1 MKNLKKLWAIFGLVL
16 VVGLLAFLVLNREK
30 FEQKKYSVV
39 STSFPGYDFARA
51 VTKNTNISTKMLVKP
66 GAETHTY
73 EPTPQD
79 IIDIKNADMFVYVG
93 GDSDTWVEKILKDV
107 DTKKTHVVK
116 LVDLVSTVEE
126 EIVEGMED
134 EDEHEHDHDHD
145 HSHSHKHDDHDHD
158 HDHKHD
164 HDHDHHH
171 DHESHA
177 HKHDHE
183 EEEEGL
189 EIDEHVWTSPKN
201 AMEIV
206 KKIAK
211 VASEIDA
218 AEKNKID
225 DNAEKYVAEI
235 AQVDKDL
242 HQAIDG
248 KISEIVVAD
257 RFPFRYF
264 ADEFGLKYA
273 AAFSG
278 CSEQTEASA
287 KTISFLINKVKQ
299 DKVKKIYKIELSNGK
314 IAETVSKDTGAEV
327 LELHSAHNVT
337 ADDFS
342 KGVTYVDLIKRNL
355 SVLSK

>member
-134 EDEHEHDHDHD
+134 EDKHEHDHDHD
-145 HSHSHKHDDHDHD
+145 HKHNHDHDHD
-158 HDHKHD
+158 HDHESHEHKHD
-164 HDHDHHH
+164 HD
-171 DHESHA
+171 
-177 HKHDHE
+177 
-183 EEEEGL
+183 EEEEGP
-189 EIDEHVWTSPKN
+189 EIDEHVWTSPKK

-218 AEKNKID
+218 AEETKIN

-299 DKVKKIYKIELSNGK
+299 DKVRKIYKIELSNGK

-342 KGVTYVDLIKRNL
+342 KGVTYVDLMKRNL
-355 SVLSK
+355 AALSK

>member
-16 VVGLLAFLVLNREK
+16 VVGLLVFLVLNREK

-51 VTKNTNISTKMLVKP
+51 VTKNTNISAKMLVKP

-79 IIDIKNADMFVYVG
+79 IIDIKNADMFIYVG

-107 DTKKTHVVK
+107 DSKKTHVVK
-116 LVDLVSTVEE
+116 LIDLVSTVNE

-134 EDEHEHDHDHD
+134 DDHDHKHSHDHD
-145 HSHSHKHDDHDHD
+145 HSHSHDHDHD
-158 HDHKHD
+158 HDED
-164 HDHDHHH
+164 
-171 DHESHA
+171 EV
-177 HKHDHE
+177 
-183 EEEEGL
+183 
-189 EIDEHVWTSPKN
+189 EIEEHVWTSPKK

-218 AEKNKID
+218 AEEAKIN

-299 DKVKKIYKIELSNGK
+299 DKIKKIYKIELSNGK

-342 KGVTYVDLIKRNL
+342 KGVTYVDLMKRNL
-355 SVLSK
+355 LALSK

>member
-79 IIDIKNADMFVYVG
+79 IIDIKNADMFIYVG

-116 LVDLVSTVEE
+116 LVDLVSTVNE

-134 EDEHEHDHDHD
+134 EDEHDHEHDHD
-145 HSHSHKHDDHDHD
+145 HSHSHEHDHD
-158 HDHKHD
+158 HDHKYD
-164 HDHDHHH
+164 HD
-171 DHESHA
+171 
-177 HKHDHE
+177 
-183 EEEEGL
+183 EEEEGP
-189 EIDEHVWTSPKN
+189 EIDEHVWTSPKK

-218 AEKNKID
+218 AEETKIN

-299 DKVKKIYKIELSNGK
+299 DKIKKIYKIELSNGK

-342 KGVTYVDLIKRNL
+342 KGVTYVDLMKRNL
-355 SVLSK
+355 AALSK

>member
-79 IIDIKNADMFVYVG
+79 IIDIKNADMFIYVG

-116 LVDLVSTVEE
+116 LVDLVSTVNE

-134 EDEHEHDHDHD
+134 EDEHDHDHNHDHAKHDHNHDHDHD
-145 HSHSHKHDDHDHD
+145 HADY
-158 HDHKHD
+158 
-164 HDHDHHH
+164 
-171 DHESHA
+171 DHESHE
-177 HKHDHE
+177 HKHEHNE
-183 EEEEGL
+183 KEEGP
-189 EIDEHVWTSPKN
+189 EIDEHVWTSPKK

-206 KKIAK
+206 KKIAE

-218 AEKNKID
+218 EEKTKIN
-225 DNAEKYVAEI
+225 DNTEKYVAEI

-299 DKVKKIYKIELSNGK
+299 DKIKKIYKIELSNGK
-314 IAETVSKDTGAEV
+314 IAETVSKDTGAEF

-342 KGVTYVDLIKRNL
+342 KGVTYVDLMKRNL
-355 SVLSK
+355 AALSK

>member
-51 VTKNTNISTKMLVKP
+51 VTKNTNISAKMLVKP

-134 EDEHEHDHDHD
+134 EDEHDHDHD
-145 HSHSHKHDDHDHD
+145 NNHSDSHDHDHD
-158 HDHKHD
+158 HDHVSHEHKHD
-164 HDHDHHH
+164 HD
-171 DHESHA
+171 
-177 HKHDHE
+177 
-183 EEEEGL
+183 EEEEGP
-189 EIDEHVWTSPKN
+189 EVDEHVWTSPKK

-206 KKIAK
+206 KKIAE

-235 AQVDKDL
+235 AEVDKDL
-242 HQAIDG
+242 HQVIDG

-299 DKVKKIYKIELSNGK
+299 EKIKKIYKIELSNGK

-342 KGVTYVDLIKRNL
+342 KGVTYVDLMKRNL
-355 SVLSK
+355 AALSK

>member
-66 GAETHTY
+66 GTETHTY

-79 IIDIKNADMFVYVG
+79 IIDIKNADMFIYVG

-134 EDEHEHDHDHD
+134 EDEH
-145 HSHSHKHDDHDHD
+145 DHDHD
-158 HDHKHD
+158 HDHEHDHNHSHSHD
-164 HDHDHHH
+164 HDHDH
-171 DHESHA
+171 ESHE

-183 EEEEGL
+183 EEEGP
-189 EIDEHVWTSPKN
+189 EIDEHVWTSPKK

-206 KKIAK
+206 KKIAE
-211 VASEIDA
+211 VASEIDV

-337 ADDFS
+337 ADDFL
-342 KGVTYVDLIKRNL
+342 KGVTYVDLMKRNL
-355 SVLSK
+355 AALSK

>member
-79 IIDIKNADMFVYVG
+79 IIDIKNADMFIYVG
-93 GDSDTWVEKILKDV
+93 GDSDTWVKKILKDV

-134 EDEHEHDHDHD
+134 EDEHDHEHDHD
-145 HSHSHKHDDHDHD
+145 HSHSHEHDHD

-164 HDHDHHH
+164 HDH
-171 DHESHA
+171 ESHA
-177 HKHDHE
+177 HKHDHD
-183 EEEEGL
+183 EEEEGP
-189 EIDEHVWTSPKN
+189 EIDEHVWTSPKK

-206 KKIAK
+206 KKIAE
-211 VASEIDA
+211 VASEIDTE
-218 AEKNKID
+218 EKTKIN

-299 DKVKKIYKIELSNGK
+299 EKIKKIYKIELSNGK

-337 ADDFS
+337 TEDFS
-342 KGVTYVDLIKRNL
+342 KGVTYVDLMKRNL
-355 SVLSK
+355 LALSK

>member
-79 IIDIKNADMFVYVG
+79 IIDIKNADMFIYVG

-134 EDEHEHDHDHD
+134 EDEHEHDHDHEHHHEHD
-145 HSHSHKHDDHDHD
+145 HADHDHD

-164 HDHDHHH
+164 HDH
-171 DHESHA
+171 ESHE
-177 HKHDHE
+177 HKHDHD
-183 EEEEGL
+183 EEEEGP
-189 EIDEHVWTSPKN
+189 EIDEHVWTSPKK

-218 AEKNKID
+218 AEETKIN
-225 DNAEKYVAEI
+225 DNAEKYLAEI

-299 DKVKKIYKIELSNGK
+299 DKIKKIYKIELSNGK

-337 ADDFS
+337 AEDFS
-342 KGVTYVDLIKRNL
+342 KGVTYVDLMKRNL
-355 SVLSK
+355 LALSK

>member
-134 EDEHEHDHDHD
+134 EDDHEHDHDHD
-145 HSHSHKHDDHDHD
+145 HSHSHKHDDHDH
-158 HDHKHD
+158 
-164 HDHDHHH
+164 
-171 DHESHA
+171 ESHA
-177 HKHDHE
+177 HKHDHD
-183 EEEEGL
+183 EEEEGP
-189 EIDEHVWTSPKN
+189 EIDEHVWTSPKK

-206 KKIAK
+206 KKIAD
-211 VASEIDA
+211 VASEIDV

-337 ADDFS
+337 AEDFS
-342 KGVTYVDLIKRNL
+342 KGVTYVDLMKRNL
-355 SVLSK
+355 LALSK

>member
-51 VTKNTNISTKMLVKP
+51 VTKNTNISAKMLVKP

-134 EDEHEHDHDHD
+134 EDDHDHEHDHD
-145 HSHSHKHDDHDHD
+145 
-158 HDHKHD
+158 
-164 HDHDHHH
+164 
-171 DHESHA
+171 
-177 HKHDHE
+177 
-183 EEEEGL
+183 EEEEGP
-189 EIDEHVWTSPKN
+189 EVDEHVWTSPKK

-206 KKIAK
+206 KKIAE
-211 VASEIDA
+211 VASEIDTD
-218 AEKNKID
+218 EKTKIN

-342 KGVTYVDLIKRNL
+342 KGVTYVDLMKRNL
-355 SVLSK
+355 LALSK

>member
-79 IIDIKNADMFVYVG
+79 IIDIKNADMFIYVG
-93 GDSDTWVEKILKDV
+93 GDSDTWVKKILKDV

-145 HSHSHKHDDHDHD
+145 HV
-158 HDHKHD
+158 KHD
-164 HDHDHHH
+164 HDHDH
-171 DHESHA
+171 ESHEY
-177 HKHDHE
+177 KHEHD
-183 EEEEGL
+183 EEEEGP
-189 EIDEHVWTSPKN
+189 EIDEHVWTSPKK

-206 KKIAK
+206 KKIAE

-218 AEKNKID
+218 EEKTKIN
-225 DNAEKYVAEI
+225 DNTEKYVAEI

-337 ADDFS
+337 AEDFS
-342 KGVTYVDLIKRNL
+342 KGVTYVDLMKRNL
-355 SVLSK
+355 VALSK

>member
-79 IIDIKNADMFVYVG
+79 IIDIKNADMFIYVG
-93 GDSDTWVEKILKDV
+93 GDSDTWVKKILKDV

-116 LVDLVSTVEE
+116 IVDLVSTVEE

-134 EDEHEHDHDHD
+134 EDEH
-145 HSHSHKHDDHDHD
+145 D

-164 HDHDHHH
+164 HDHDH
-171 DHESHA
+171 ESHE
-177 HKHDHE
+177 HKHDHD
-183 EEEEGL
+183 EEEEGP
-189 EIDEHVWTSPKN
+189 EIDEHVWTSPKK

-206 KKIAK
+206 KKIAE

-218 AEKNKID
+218 AEETKIN

-299 DKVKKIYKIELSNGK
+299 DKIKKIYKIELSNGK

-342 KGVTYVDLIKRNL
+342 KGVTYVDLMKRNL
-355 SVLSK
+355 VALSK

>member
-1 MKNLKKLWAIFGLVL
+1 MKNSKKLWAIFGLVL

-93 GDSDTWVEKILKDV
+93 GDSDDWVKKILKDV

-134 EDEHEHDHDHD
+134 EDEHDHDYDHGHDHDHG
-145 HSHSHKHDDHDHD
+145 HESYE
-158 HDHKHD
+158 HKHD
-164 HDHDHHH
+164 HD
-171 DHESHA
+171 
-177 HKHDHE
+177 
-183 EEEEGL
+183 EEEEGP
-189 EIDEHVWTSPKN
+189 EIDEHVWTSPKK

-206 KKIAK
+206 KKIAE
-211 VASEIDA
+211 VASEIDV
-218 AEKNKID
+218 AEKNKIN

-235 AQVDKDL
+235 AEVDKDL

-342 KGVTYVDLIKRNL
+342 KGVTYVDLMKRNL
-355 SVLSK
+355 LALSK

>member
-16 VVGLLAFLVLNREK
+16 VVGLLVFLVLNREK

-79 IIDIKNADMFVYVG
+79 IIDIKNADMFIYVG

-134 EDEHEHDHDHD
+134 ENEHDHGHA
-145 HSHSHKHDDHDHD
+145 DHDHD
-158 HDHKHD
+158 HDHDHDYDHKHD
-164 HDHDHHH
+164 HDH

-177 HKHDHE
+177 HKHDHD
-183 EEEEGL
+183 EEEEGP
-189 EIDEHVWTSPKN
+189 EIDEHVWTSPKK

-206 KKIAK
+206 KKIAN

-218 AEKNKID
+218 DEKTKIN

-235 AQVDKDL
+235 AQVDNDL

-287 KTISFLINKVKQ
+287 KTISFLINEVKQ

-342 KGVTYVDLIKRNL
+342 KGVTYVDLMKRNL
-355 SVLSK
+355 AALSK

>member
-1 MKNLKKLWAIFGLVL
+1 MSEFRNVATDQKKTVGMKINELKQLAQAKINDLREQLETNEAQGNDIDLTRTAYP
-16 VVGLLAFLVLNREK
+16 VGLGSRHPL
-30 FEQKKYSVV
+30 
-39 STSFPGYDFARA
+39 T
-51 VTKNTNISTKMLVKP
+51 LVKK
-66 GAETHTY
+66 E
-73 EPTPQD
+73 
-79 IIDIKNADMFVYVG
+79 IIDIFARMGFTLYQG
-93 GDSDTWVEKILKDV
+93 P
-107 DTKKTHVVK
+107 
-116 LVDLVSTVEE
+116 
-126 EIVEGMED
+126 
-134 EDEHEHDHDHD
+134 
-145 HSHSHKHDDHDHD
+145 
-158 HDHKHD
+158 
-164 HDHDHHH
+164 
-171 DHESHA
+171 
-177 HKHDHE
+177 
-183 EEEEGL
+183 
-189 EIDEHVWTSPKN
+189 EIDEHVWTSPKK

-211 VASEIDA
+211 VASEIDTE
-218 AEKNKID
+218 EKTKIN

-342 KGVTYVDLIKRNL
+342 KGVTYVDLMKRNL
-355 SVLSK
+355 VALSK

>member
-79 IIDIKNADMFVYVG
+79 IIDIKNADMFIYVG

-134 EDEHEHDHDHD
+134 EDEHDHDHD
-145 HSHSHKHDDHDHD
+145 HEHGHDHES
-158 HDHKHD
+158 HEHKHD
-164 HDHDHHH
+164 HD
-171 DHESHA
+171 
-177 HKHDHE
+177 

-189 EIDEHVWTSPKN
+189 EIDEHVWTSPKK

-206 KKIAK
+206 KKIAE

-342 KGVTYVDLIKRNL
+342 KGVTYVDLMKRNL
-355 SVLSK
+355 VALSK

>member
-79 IIDIKNADMFVYVG
+79 IIDIKNADMFIYVG

-116 LVDLVSTVEE
+116 LVDLVSTVNE

-134 EDEHEHDHDHD
+134 EDEHDHDHNHDHAKHDHNHDHDHD
-145 HSHSHKHDDHDHD
+145 HADY
-158 HDHKHD
+158 
-164 HDHDHHH
+164 
-171 DHESHA
+171 DHESHE
-177 HKHDHE
+177 HKHEHNE
-183 EEEEGL
+183 KEEGP
-189 EIDEHVWTSPKN
+189 EIDEHVWTSPKK

-206 KKIAK
+206 KKIAE

-218 AEKNKID
+218 EEKTKIN
-225 DNAEKYVAEI
+225 DNTEKYVAEI

-299 DKVKKIYKIELSNGK
+299 DKIKKIYKIELSNGK

-342 KGVTYVDLIKRNL
+342 KGVTYVDLMKRNL
-355 SVLSK
+355 AALSK

>member
-134 EDEHEHDHDHD
+134 EDEHDHEHDHDHD
-145 HSHSHKHDDHDHD
+145 HDHDDHDHD
-158 HDHKHD
+158 HDHNHDHKHD
-164 HDHDHHH
+164 HDGHDHDDH
-171 DHESHA
+171 D
-177 HKHDHE
+177 
-183 EEEEGL
+183 EEEGA
-189 EIDEHVWTSPKN
+189 EIDEHVWTSPKK

-206 KKIAK
+206 KKIAE
-211 VASEIDA
+211 VASEIDTD
-218 AEKNKID
+218 EKTKIN

-299 DKVKKIYKIELSNGK
+299 EKIKKIYKIELSNGK

-337 ADDFS
+337 AEDFS
-342 KGVTYVDLIKRNL
+342 KGVTYVDLMKRNL
-355 SVLSK
+355 LALNK

>member
-79 IIDIKNADMFVYVG
+79 IIDIKNADMFIYVG

-107 DTKKTHVVK
+107 DTKKIHVVK
-116 LVDLVSTVEE
+116 LVDLVSTVNE

-134 EDEHEHDHDHD
+134 EDEHDHDHNHDHAKHDHNHDHDHD
-145 HSHSHKHDDHDHD
+145 HADY
-158 HDHKHD
+158 
-164 HDHDHHH
+164 
-171 DHESHA
+171 DHESHE
-177 HKHDHE
+177 HKHEHNE
-183 EEEEGL
+183 KEEGP
-189 EIDEHVWTSPKN
+189 EIDEHVWTSPKK

-206 KKIAK
+206 KKIAE

-218 AEKNKID
+218 EEKTKIN
-225 DNAEKYVAEI
+225 DNTEKYVAEI

-299 DKVKKIYKIELSNGK
+299 DKIKKIYKIELSNGK
-314 IAETVSKDTGAEV
+314 IAETVSKDTGAEF

-342 KGVTYVDLIKRNL
+342 KGVTYVDLMKRNL
-355 SVLSK
+355 LALSK

>member
-79 IIDIKNADMFVYVG
+79 IIDIKNADMFIYVG
-93 GDSDTWVEKILKDV
+93 GDSDTWVKKILKDV
-107 DTKKTHVVK
+107 DTKKIHVVK

-134 EDEHEHDHDHD
+134 EDEHDHEHDHDHD
-145 HSHSHKHDDHDHD
+145 HDHDDHDHD
-158 HDHKHD
+158 HDHNHDHKHD
-164 HDHDHHH
+164 HDGHDHDDH
-171 DHESHA
+171 D
-177 HKHDHE
+177 
-183 EEEEGL
+183 EEEGA
-189 EIDEHVWTSPKN
+189 EIDEHVWTSPKK

-218 AEKNKID
+218 AEKTKID

-337 ADDFS
+337 VDDFS
-342 KGVTYVDLIKRNL
+342 KGVTYVDLMKRNL
-355 SVLSK
+355 LALSK

>member
-93 GDSDTWVEKILKDV
+93 GDSDTWIEKILKDV

-134 EDEHEHDHDHD
+134 EDEHDHGH
-145 HSHSHKHDDHDHD
+145 DHDHD
-158 HDHKHD
+158 HDH
-164 HDHDHHH
+164 
-171 DHESHA
+171 DHESHGY
-177 HKHDHE
+177 KHEHD
-183 EEEEGL
+183 EEEEGP
-189 EIDEHVWTSPKN
+189 EIDEHVWTSPKK

-206 KKIAK
+206 KKIAD

-218 AEKNKID
+218 DEKTKIN

-235 AQVDKDL
+235 SQVDKDL

-342 KGVTYVDLIKRNL
+342 KGVTYVDLMKRNL
-355 SVLSK
+355 VALSK

>member
-66 GAETHTY
+66 GAETHIY

-79 IIDIKNADMFVYVG
+79 IIDIKNADMFIYVG

-116 LVDLVSTVEE
+116 LVDLVSTVNE

-134 EDEHEHDHDHD
+134 EGEHEHDHDHEHHHEHD
-145 HSHSHKHDDHDHD
+145 HADHDHDHD

-164 HDHDHHH
+164 HDHG
-171 DHESHA
+171 SHA
-177 HKHDHE
+177 HKHDHD
-183 EEEEGL
+183 EEEEGP
-189 EIDEHVWTSPKN
+189 EIDEHVWTSPKK

-206 KKIAK
+206 KKIAE

-218 AEKNKID
+218 EEKTKIN
-225 DNAEKYVAEI
+225 DNTEKYVAEI

-314 IAETVSKDTGAEV
+314 IAETVSRDTGAEV

-342 KGVTYVDLIKRNL
+342 KGVTYVDLMKRNL
-355 SVLSK
+355 VALSK

>member
-79 IIDIKNADMFVYVG
+79 IIDIKNADMFIYVG

-134 EDEHEHDHDHD
+134 EDEHDHDHDHD
-145 HSHSHKHDDHDHD
+145 HDDHDHD
-158 HDHKHD
+158 HDHNHDHKHD
-164 HDHDHHH
+164 HDGHDHDDH
-171 DHESHA
+171 D
-177 HKHDHE
+177 
-183 EEEEGL
+183 EEEGA
-189 EIDEHVWTSPKN
+189 EIDEHVWTSPKK

-206 KKIAK
+206 KKIAE
-211 VASEIDA
+211 VASEIDTD
-218 AEKNKID
+218 EKTKIN

-299 DKVKKIYKIELSNGK
+299 DKIKKIYKIELSNGK

-342 KGVTYVDLIKRNL
+342 KGVTYVDLMKRNL
-355 SVLSK
+355 LALSK

>member
-116 LVDLVSTVEE
+116 LVDLVSTVNE

-134 EDEHEHDHDHD
+134 EGEHEHDHDHEHHHEHD
-145 HSHSHKHDDHDHD
+145 HADHDHD

-164 HDHDHHH
+164 HDHDH
-171 DHESHA
+171 ESHE
-177 HKHDHE
+177 HKHDHD
-183 EEEEGL
+183 EEEEGP
-189 EIDEHVWTSPKN
+189 EIDEHVWTSPKK

-206 KKIAK
+206 KKIAE
-211 VASEIDA
+211 VASEIDV

-342 KGVTYVDLIKRNL
+342 KGVTYVDLMKRNL
-355 SVLSK
+355 LALSK

>member
-51 VTKNTNISTKMLVKP
+51 VTKNTNISAKMLVKP

-93 GDSDTWVEKILKDV
+93 GDFDTWVEKILKDV

-134 EDEHEHDHDHD
+134 EDEHDHGHADHDHD
-145 HSHSHKHDDHDHD
+145 HSHKHDDHDHN

-164 HDHDHHH
+164 HDHDH
-171 DHESHA
+171 ESHE
-177 HKHDHE
+177 HKHEHE
-183 EEEEGL
+183 EEEEGP
-189 EIDEHVWTSPKN
+189 EIDEHVWTSPKK

-206 KKIAK
+206 KKIAN

-218 AEKNKID
+218 DEKTKIN

-299 DKVKKIYKIELSNGK
+299 DKIKKIYKIELSNGK

-342 KGVTYVDLIKRNL
+342 KGVTYVDLMKRNL
-355 SVLSK
+355 AALSK

>member
-51 VTKNTNISTKMLVKP
+51 VTKNTNISAKMLVKP

-93 GDSDTWVEKILKDV
+93 GDSDTWVKKILKDV

-134 EDEHEHDHDHD
+134 EDEHDHEHDHDHD
-145 HSHSHKHDDHDHD
+145 HDHDDHDHD
-158 HDHKHD
+158 HDYNHDHKHD
-164 HDHDHHH
+164 HDGHDHDDH
-171 DHESHA
+171 D
-177 HKHDHE
+177 
-183 EEEEGL
+183 EEEGA
-189 EIDEHVWTSPKN
+189 EIDEHVWTSPKK

-211 VASEIDA
+211 VASEIDT

-225 DNAEKYVAEI
+225 DNTEKYVAEI
-235 AQVDKDL
+235 AQVDKDF

-299 DKVKKIYKIELSNGK
+299 DKIKKIYKIELSNGK

-342 KGVTYVDLIKRNL
+342 KGVTYVDLMERNL
-355 SVLSK
+355 LALSK

>member
-79 IIDIKNADMFVYVG
+79 IIDIKNADMFIYVG

-134 EDEHEHDHDHD
+134 EDEHDH
-145 HSHSHKHDDHDHD
+145 DHDHD

-242 HQAIDG
+242 HQTIDG

-299 DKVKKIYKIELSNGK
+299 EKIKKIYKIELSNGK
-314 IAETVSKDTGAEV
+314 IAETVSRDTGAEV

-342 KGVTYVDLIKRNL
+342 KGVTYVDLMKRNL
-355 SVLSK
+355 SALSK

>member
-1 MKNLKKLWAIFGLVL
+1 MEVI
-16 VVGLLAFLVLNREK
+16 
-30 FEQKKYSVV
+30 
-39 STSFPGYDFARA
+39 
-51 VTKNTNISTKMLVKP
+51 
-66 GAETHTY
+66 
-73 EPTPQD
+73 
-79 IIDIKNADMFVYVG
+79 
-93 GDSDTWVEKILKDV
+93 
-107 DTKKTHVVK
+107 
-116 LVDLVSTVEE
+116 
-126 EIVEGMED
+126 ED
-134 EDEHEHDHDHD
+134 EDEHDHKHDHEHHHEHDHA
-145 HSHSHKHDDHDHD
+145 DHDHD
-158 HDHKHD
+158 HDHKYKHD
-164 HDHDHHH
+164 H
-171 DHESHA
+171 DHESHE

-189 EIDEHVWTSPKN
+189 EIDEHVWTSPKK

-218 AEKNKID
+218 AEETKIN

-299 DKVKKIYKIELSNGK
+299 DKIKKIYKIELSNGK

-342 KGVTYVDLIKRNL
+342 KGVTYVDLMKRNL
-355 SVLSK
+355 LALSK

>member
-79 IIDIKNADMFVYVG
+79 IIDIKNADMFIYVG
-93 GDSDTWVEKILKDV
+93 GDSDTWVKKILKDV

-116 LVDLVSTVEE
+116 LVDLVSAVEE

-134 EDEHEHDHDHD
+134 EDEHDHEHDHD
-145 HSHSHKHDDHDHD
+145 HSHSHEHDHD

-164 HDHDHHH
+164 HD
-171 DHESHA
+171 
-177 HKHDHE
+177 
-183 EEEEGL
+183 EEEEGP
-189 EIDEHVWTSPKN
+189 EIDEHVWTSPKK

-218 AEKNKID
+218 AEETKIN

-299 DKVKKIYKIELSNGK
+299 DKVRKIYKIELSNGK

-342 KGVTYVDLIKRNL
+342 KGVTYVDLMKRNL
-355 SVLSK
+355 AALSK

>member
-16 VVGLLAFLVLNREK
+16 VVGLLIFLVLNREK

-79 IIDIKNADMFVYVG
+79 IIDIKNADMFIYVG

-107 DTKKTHVVK
+107 DSKKTHVVK
-116 LVDLVSTVEE
+116 LIDLVSTVNE

-134 EDEHEHDHDHD
+134 DDHDHKHSHDHD
-145 HSHSHKHDDHDHD
+145 HSHSHDHDHD
-158 HDHKHD
+158 HDED
-164 HDHDHHH
+164 
-171 DHESHA
+171 EV
-177 HKHDHE
+177 
-183 EEEEGL
+183 
-189 EIDEHVWTSPKN
+189 EIEEHVWTSPKK

-218 AEKNKID
+218 AEEAKIN

-342 KGVTYVDLIKRNL
+342 KGVTYVDLMKRNL
-355 SVLSK
+355 AALSK

>member
-134 EDEHEHDHDHD
+134 EDDHEHDHDHD
-145 HSHSHKHDDHDHD
+145 HSHSHKHDDHDHNHD
-158 HDHKHD
+158 HKHDHDHNHDHKHD
-164 HDHDHHH
+164 HDHDH
-171 DHESHA
+171 D
-177 HKHDHE
+177 
-183 EEEEGL
+183 EEEEGP
-189 EIDEHVWTSPKN
+189 EIDEHVWTSPKK

-218 AEKNKID
+218 AEETKIN

-299 DKVKKIYKIELSNGK
+299 DKIKKIYKIELSNGK

-342 KGVTYVDLIKRNL
+342 KGVTYVDLMKRNL
-355 SVLSK
+355 LALSK

>member
-79 IIDIKNADMFVYVG
+79 IIDIKNADMFIYVG
-93 GDSDTWVEKILKDV
+93 GDSDTWVKKILKDV

-134 EDEHEHDHDHD
+134 EDEHDHEHDHD
-145 HSHSHKHDDHDHD
+145 HSHSHEHDHD

-164 HDHDHHH
+164 HD
-171 DHESHA
+171 
-177 HKHDHE
+177 

-189 EIDEHVWTSPKN
+189 EIDEHVWTSPKK

-218 AEKNKID
+218 AEETKIN

-342 KGVTYVDLIKRNL
+342 KGVTYVDLMKRNL
-355 SVLSK
+355 AALSK

>member
-79 IIDIKNADMFVYVG
+79 IIDIKNADMFIYVG
-93 GDSDTWVEKILKDV
+93 GDSDTWVKKILKDV

-126 EIVEGMED
+126 EIVEGMEG
-134 EDEHEHDHDHD
+134 EDEHDHEHDHDHA
-145 HSHSHKHDDHDHD
+145 KHDRHHDHD
-158 HDHKHD
+158 HDH
-164 HDHDHHH
+164 
-171 DHESHA
+171 ESHEY
-177 HKHDHE
+177 KHEHD
-183 EEEEGL
+183 EEEEGP
-189 EIDEHVWTSPKN
+189 EIDEHVWTSPKK

-342 KGVTYVDLIKRNL
+342 KGVTYVDLMKRNL
-355 SVLSK
+355 AALSK

>member
-39 STSFPGYDFARA
+39 STSFSGYDFARA

-93 GDSDTWVEKILKDV
+93 GDSDDWVKKVLKDV

-116 LVDLVSTVEE
+116 LIDLVSTVNE

-134 EDEHEHDHDHD
+134 EDHDHDHED
-145 HSHSHKHDDHDHD
+145 HDHAKHDHDHD
-158 HDHKHD
+158 HDHELHEHKHD
-164 HDHDHHH
+164 HD
-171 DHESHA
+171 
-177 HKHDHE
+177 
-183 EEEEGL
+183 EEEEGP
-189 EIDEHVWTSPKN
+189 EIDEHVWTSPKK

-206 KKIAK
+206 KKIAE
-211 VASEIDA
+211 VASEIDV

-337 ADDFS
+337 AEDFS
-342 KGVTYVDLIKRNL
+342 KGVTYVDLMKRNL
-355 SVLSK
+355 AVLSK

>member
-79 IIDIKNADMFVYVG
+79 IIDIKNADMFIYVG

-107 DTKKTHVVK
+107 DTKKTHVMK
-116 LVDLVSTVEE
+116 LIDLVSTVNE

-134 EDEHEHDHDHD
+134 EDEHERDHDHEHHHEHD
-145 HSHSHKHDDHDHD
+145 HADHDHD

-164 HDHDHHH
+164 HDHDH
-171 DHESHA
+171 ESHE
-177 HKHDHE
+177 HKHDHD
-183 EEEEGL
+183 EEEEGP
-189 EIDEHVWTSPKN
+189 EIDEHVWTSPKK

-206 KKIAK
+206 KKIAE
-211 VASEIDA
+211 VASEIDV

-299 DKVKKIYKIELSNGK
+299 DKIKKIYKIELSNGK

-342 KGVTYVDLIKRNL
+342 KGVTYVDLMKRNL
-355 SVLSK
+355 LALSK

>member
-93 GDSDTWVEKILKDV
+93 GDSDTWVKKILKDV

-134 EDEHEHDHDHD
+134 ENEHEHEHDHD
-145 HSHSHKHDDHDHD
+145 HSHSHEHDHG

-164 HDHDHHH
+164 HD
-171 DHESHA
+171 
-177 HKHDHE
+177 
-183 EEEEGL
+183 EEEEGP
-189 EIDEHVWTSPKN
+189 EIDEHVWTSPKK

-206 KKIAK
+206 KKIAE

-218 AEKNKID
+218 EEKTKIN
-225 DNAEKYVAEI
+225 DNTEKYVAEI

-342 KGVTYVDLIKRNL
+342 KGVTYVDLMKRNL
-355 SVLSK
+355 AALSK

>member
-79 IIDIKNADMFVYVG
+79 IIDIKNADMFIYVG

-134 EDEHEHDHDHD
+134 EDEHDQDHDHKHSHEYNHSHSHNHDHDHD
-145 HSHSHKHDDHDHD
+145 HDED
-158 HDHKHD
+158 
-164 HDHDHHH
+164 
-171 DHESHA
+171 EV
-177 HKHDHE
+177 E
-183 EEEEGL
+183 VE
-189 EIDEHVWTSPKN
+189 EHVWTSPKK

-206 KKIAK
+206 KKIAD

-218 AEKNKID
+218 DEKTKIN

-235 AQVDKDL
+235 AEVDKDL

-299 DKVKKIYKIELSNGK
+299 DKIKKIYKIELSNSK

-342 KGVTYVDLIKRNL
+342 KGVTYVDLMKRNL
-355 SVLSK
+355 AALSK

>member
-39 STSFPGYDFARA
+39 STSFPGYDFAGA

-134 EDEHEHDHDHD
+134 EDDHEHYH
-145 HSHSHKHDDHDHD
+145 DHDHD
-158 HDHKHD
+158 HDHDYDHKHD
-164 HDHDHHH
+164 HDH
-171 DHESHA
+171 ESHE
-177 HKHDHE
+177 HKHDYD
-183 EEEEGL
+183 EEEEGP
-189 EIDEHVWTSPKN
+189 EIDEHVWTSPKK

-242 HQAIDG
+242 HQVIDG

-342 KGVTYVDLIKRNL
+342 KGVTYVDLMKRNL
-355 SVLSK
+355 AALSK

>member
-145 HSHSHKHDDHDHD
+145 HKHDHD

-164 HDHDHHH
+164 HDHDH
-171 DHESHA
+171 ESHA
-177 HKHDHE
+177 HKHDHD
-183 EEEEGL
+183 EEEEGP
-189 EIDEHVWTSPKN
+189 EIDEHVWTSPKK

-211 VASEIDA
+211 VASEIDV

-314 IAETVSKDTGAEV
+314 IAETVSKDTGVEV

-337 ADDFS
+337 AEDFS
-342 KGVTYVDLIKRNL
+342 KGVTYVDLMKRNL
-355 SVLSK
+355 AALSK